1 MAAAGVERNACVL
14 AAHRLRDAMLRSPRF
29 PVGFDSS
36 LRDTLRACLP
46 HELSSDAS
54 ICHSKVLG
62 VASAVDGSYAAY
74 YRVDSAK
81 LGRGEFGYGRDLRF
95 TVGSPGRWRVDG
107 VGPRGD
113 GTYSWVG
120 DWDVRQ
126 RPWLT
131 DHTAGGSSSGAWSR
145 PYADPVT
152 HEIVESYVAPLLRGG
167 DRGEVVGVVL
177 AGTFLVHVA
186 GAENDASRFA

>member
-1 MAAAGVERNACVL
+1 MAAAVERNACVL
-14 AAHRLRDAMLRSPRF
+14 AAHLLRDAVLRDSRL
-29 PVGFDSS
+29 PVKFDSS
-36 LRDTLRACLP
+36 LQSTLRACVP
-46 HELSSDAS
+46 PELSGDAS
-54 ICHSKVLG
+54 ACHSKVLG
-62 VASAVDGSYAAY
+62 VASAVDGSYAAF
-74 YRVDSAK
+74 YRVDAAM

-95 TVGSPGRWRVDG
+95 TVGAPGRWRVEG
-107 VGPRGD
+107 VGAHSE
-113 GTYSWVG
+113 GTYDWVG

-131 DHTAGGSSSGAWSR
+131 DHTASGGSRAIRDGAWSR

-152 HEIVESYVAPLLRGG
+152 REILESYVVPLLRGG

-186 GAENDASRFA
+186 GTGI